1 MHTASTLEGSSGSP
15 LITKFSKSC
24 IGMHK
29 GFHENFF
36 CNIGISFDL
45 IIDNIKSKIYKNN
58 MIISEIEINEVNLSA
73 KIINSY
79 ENAIK
84 EGLKFDDSSNKI
96 DKMKKK

>member
-1 MHTASTLEGSSGSP
+1 
-15 LITKFSKSC
+15 
-24 IGMHK
+24 
-29 GFHENFF
+29 
-36 CNIGISFDL
+36 
-45 IIDNIKSKIYKNN
+45 

-96 DKMKKK
+96 DKNEEEIKNCIIEINGKRLNNFQYNYTFKEKGIYIIKYKFPRLLKSTIYLMLNIIN